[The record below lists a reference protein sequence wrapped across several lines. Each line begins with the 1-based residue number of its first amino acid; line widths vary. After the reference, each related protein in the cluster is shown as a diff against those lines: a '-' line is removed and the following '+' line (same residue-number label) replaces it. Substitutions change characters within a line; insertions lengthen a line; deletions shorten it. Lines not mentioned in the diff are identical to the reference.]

1 MVSSCMTSAPPLSA
15 LPQGL
20 PSPLRVVVAGH
31 GPLLQ
36 ATLQALHALPATAL
50 HVCAV
55 VDWYDLVRFRQGRV
69 LGYQRT
75 VLPQAAKAL
84 RLNPK
89 ALGFS
94 ALHHPAFKQKVL
106 NPLGA
111 HLVLLATWGDI
122 LPPSLLADETTAW
135 WNVHPA
141 LLPRHRGPNPYAAA
155 ILAGDEQTGFS
166 VHQVTAAVDAGPLI
180 AQATLPL
187 HPEDTSHTLRQRMA
201 AFVAQQLPLCLAH
214 TVLPHWQGHG
224 ALPVGT
230 PQEENVTH
238 HTHASLPH
246 PVLPVATAAP
256 MALQR
261 QQRALHPWCP
271 VLWQAP
277 WGGHFAVQGV
287 ALVPYAPRGGAL
299 PAGQVVRLN
308 PWRGQVV
315 LASTEPDRLLVLHGL
330 RRYSFT
336 LQRAWPRWLSAAVL
350 AFWQAY
356 RAMGCV

>member
-1 MVSSCMTSAPPLSA
+1 MVFSSSLFNA
-15 LPQGL
+15 Q
-20 PSPLRVVVAGH
+20 PLRVLVAGH

-50 HVCAV
+50 HVCGV
-55 VDWYDLVRFRQGRV
+55 VDWYDVVRQRQGRAV
-69 LGYQRT
+69 GYQRT
-75 VLPQAAKAL
+75 VLPQLPGAAKAL

-94 ALHHPAFKQKVL
+94 ALHHPAFKQRVL
-106 NPLGA
+106 EPLGI
-111 HLVLLATWGDI
+111 HLVVLATWGDI
-122 LPPSLLADETTAW
+122 LPASLLADEATAW
-135 WNVHPA
+135 WNVHPS

-155 ILAGDEQTGFS
+155 ILAGDDQTGFS
-166 VHQVTAAVDAGPLI
+166 LHQVTAAVDAGPVMT
-180 AQATLPL
+180 QAVVPL
-187 HPEDTSHTLRQRMA
+187 LAEDTSETLRQRVA
-201 AFVAQQLPLCLAH
+201 ALVAQQLPLYLAH

-224 ALPVGT
+224 ALPAGT
-230 PQEENVTH
+230 PQEETAGMSY

-256 MALQR
+256 MVLQR

-277 WGGHFAVQGV
+277 WGVHFAVQGV
-287 ALVPYAPRGGAL
+287 VLLPYAPKGQAL
-299 PAGQVVRLN
+299 PAGRVISLN

-315 LASTEPDRLLVLHGL
+315 LASTAPDTLLLLNGL

-336 LQRAWPRWLSAAVL
+336 LQRAWPRWLSTALLACWPSQRAA
-350 AFWQAY
+350 
-356 RAMGCV
+356 GCV